1 MEEQKCH
8 RGVHE
13 TQEVMYRIA
22 NIPHVL
28 PVERRRQDEK
38 VAYSLLSNVS
48 ELVGHVIRVL
58 LDDSHEI
65 SLHLNSVCT
74 WPGDSSISMG
84 SVNPSGMGDSLV
96 LMVRR
101 FGDAMN
107 YVPSIF
113 TNLAVT
119 ESDELLS
126 FLRKFVQ
133 LALHCVHN
141 LPSKFEFATIEFLP
155 HC

>member
-8 RGVHE
+8 QGVHE
-13 TQEVMYRIA
+13 TQEVTYQIA
-22 NIPHVL
+22 NIPHVV
-28 PVERRRQDEK
+28 PVEHSKHDEK
-38 VAYSLLSNVS
+38 VVYSLLSNVF
-48 ELVGHVIRVL
+48 ELIGHAIRFL

-65 SLHLNSVCT
+65 SLRLNSVCT
-74 WPGDSSISMG
+74 WAGNSSISMG
-84 SVNPSGMGDSLV
+84 SVNPSSMGGSLV
-96 LMVRR
+96 LMVHK

-119 ESDELLS
+119 ESNELLS
-126 FLRKFVQ
+126 SFRKFVQ
-133 LALHCVHN
+133 LALHCVRN
-141 LPSKFEFATIEFLP
+141 LLSKFECATVGFLP